1 MSTDLVSM
9 GSNNYIIWKKKLSI
23 FTSETDNS
31 CLRDLLVCKCFI
43 GKAKDLVHSVCYQ
56 LGLKLL
62 CLAMFV
68 LLVCDISQ
76 TTYAFVTCLFFYVF
90 NEIFNDTDY
99 SVSRLCIIVKL
110 FIITG
115 SVSCT
120 VPDILRSHSITKT
133 LSLNK
138 LCTT

>member
-23 FTSETDNS
+23 FTSQTDKS

-62 CLAMFV
+62 CLVMFV
-68 LLVCDISQ
+68 LLVCDKKLHIRCDM
-76 TTYAFVTCLFFYVF
+76 FVL
-90 NEIFNDTDY
+90 
-99 SVSRLCIIVKL
+99 
-110 FIITG
+110 
-115 SVSCT
+115 
-120 VPDILRSHSITKT
+120 
-133 LSLNK
+133 
-138 LCTT
+138 

>member
-23 FTSETDNS
+23 FTSQTDKS

-62 CLAMFV
+62 CLVMFV
-68 LLVCDISQ
+68 LLVCDKNYI
-76 TTYAFVTCLFFYVF
+76 YVVTCLFFNVF

-99 SVSRLCIIVKL
+99 SVSRLCIILKL

-120 VPDILRSHSITKT
+120 VLDILRSHSITKT